1 MNSRNLRLKTKL
13 EWQNTQYLFNPKKCV
28 YTNYDENVKT
38 TLQHYWQ
45 LPLNDFQIKHSSNKV
60 VIQQYVYKPMLNSR
74 TNTSSLKGSVAT
86 QEDLNGH
93 LSPISLKKLSELYST
108 LYKKPVE
115 FKIILLKYPFLSSKI
130 LAQYLA
136 MQTKKHNIRQIRRNL
151 FKKVPLASLINYER
165 GNLVGGIKSRNGLI
179 PTLPP
184 ATQFFTRNV
193 TPTITTPT
201 SKPIIDGISTQYLN
215 WTKLLRNGDYYLPT
229 HLAGIKLKISGRMSL
244 RKGAARSA
252 VVTKSIGRLRTN
264 TVDKSMIDYAKTEG
278 KNMNGAYC
286 IKVWLSSATV

>member
-45 LPLNDFQIKHSSNKV
+45 LPLNDFQIKHSPNKV

-86 QEDLNGH
+86 HEDLNGH

-165 GNLVGGIKSRNGLI
+165 GNLVGGIKN
-179 PTLPP
+179 
-184 ATQFFTRNV
+184 
-193 TPTITTPT
+193 
-201 SKPIIDGISTQYLN
+201 
-215 WTKLLRNGDYYLPT
+215 YYLPT

>member
-13 EWQNTQYLFNPKKCV
+13 EWLNTQYLFNPKKCA

-45 LPLNDFQIKHSSNKV
+45 LPLNEFQIKHSPNKV
-60 VIQQYVYKPMLNSR
+60 VIQQYVYKPTLSFR
-74 TNTSSLKGSVAT
+74 GITSSSKGTVTT
-86 QEDLNGH
+86 QEDGIDQ
-93 LSPISLKKLSELYST
+93 LSPFSLKKLSELYST

-165 GNLVGGIKSRNGLI
+165 GNLIGGIKSRNGLI

-184 ATQFFTRNV
+184 ATSSD
-193 TPTITTPT
+193 TITRPT
-201 SKPIIDGISTQYLN
+201 SKPTTDGISTQYLN

-264 TVDKSMIDYAKTEG
+264 TVDKNMIDYAKVEG

-286 IKVWLSSATV
+286 IKVWLSSATL

>member
-13 EWQNTQYLFNPKKCV
+13 EWQNTQYLFNPKKGA

-38 TLQHYWQ
+38 TLQHYWK
-45 LPLNDFQIKHSSNKV
+45 LPLNEFQIKHSPSKV
-60 VIQQYVYKPMLNSR
+60 VIQQYVYKPTLNSR
-74 TNTSSLKGSVAT
+74 RLTSSLKGTVTDAIE
-86 QEDLNGH
+86 Q
-93 LSPISLKKLSELYST
+93 LSPLSLKNLSGLYST

-136 MQTKKHNIRQIRRNL
+136 MQAKKHNIRQIRKNL

-184 ATQFFTRNV
+184 DTSSFTRNA
-193 TPTITTPT
+193 TPTVITPT

-264 TVDKSMIDYAKTEG
+264 TVDESMIDYAKAEG

>member
-13 EWQNTQYLFNPKKCV
+13 EWQNTQYLFNPKKNV
-28 YTNYDENVKT
+28 YMNYDENVKT

-45 LPLNDFQIKHSSNKV
+45 IPLNEFQVKHSPTKV
-60 VIQQYVYKPMLNSR
+60 IIQQYVYRPTRSSR
-74 TNTSSLKGSVAT
+74 RVTSSLEDTINLEQAT
-86 QEDLNGH
+86 NQ
-93 LSPISLKKLSELYST
+93 LSPFALNKLSELYST

-136 MQTKKHNIRQIRRNL
+136 MQTRKHNVRQIRRNL
-151 FKKVPLASLINYER
+151 FKKGE
-165 GNLVGGIKSRNGLI
+165 LV
-179 PTLPP
+179 
-184 ATQFFTRNV
+184 
-193 TPTITTPT
+193 
-201 SKPIIDGISTQYLN
+201 DGISTQYLN
-215 WTKLLRNGDYYLPT
+215 WTKLLRNGNNFLPT
-229 HLAGIKLKISGRMSL
+229 HLAGMKLRISGRMSL

-252 VVTKSIGRLRTN
+252 VVTKSIGRLRSN
-264 TVDKSMIDYAKTEG
+264 TVDKSMTDYAKAEG